1 MWMDRALGMTQR
13 TAVDDRHSATVR
25 WAVLSV
31 SNHQL
36 PRRCLSCSNVIP
48 DFAPLHK
55 KFCQAR
61 CRANVWSRANR
72 QFASAITVADFENV
86 REQIK
91 RFEAQV
97 NRVVVGYALVGTHP
111 IAKVDRQIGESS
123 FPPKDRKT
131 KRMPNE
137 SGRTCLR
144 STPYYN
150 FSPWFEGPRVPVVG
164 RYRLRVWLEG
174 NPRPNETPVFVEV
187 RKAFPAVHF
196 YDEQTG
202 LRYNLKGEVIPP
214 KPPKPPT
221 ERKKREPAKRPQPEQ
236 ALERALSRERVP
248 ERMPAVVAERAPDA
262 ELLARVKSLEAQHE
276 RQTKERTELLAT
288 LEKER
293 QEHTAIRRDLEQ
305 KLRAASVP
313 KAPARDDSSSR
324 LAAAEQ
330 HNRALDQK
338 LRQVEQS
345 VGQLQARATE
355 QDQKI
360 AKLSTERDELAK
372 AVQAVSIER
381 DELQAQRT
389 TLARQ
394 ILKFEDER
402 KAQATTAAQ
411 AERDRS
417 ELAAKLSEVE
427 RQRDE
432 LTAKRVHQAA
442 PTADEDTADEGA
454 DSTPPKSPTGIVIP
468 RLAFGGNLSPG
479 SSPKTGPPSLGMLG
493 QTQRP
498 PIRGSANKKHKRR

>member
-1 MWMDRALGMTQR
+1 
-13 TAVDDRHSATVR
+13 
-25 WAVLSV
+25 
-31 SNHQL
+31 
-36 PRRCLSCSNVIP
+36 
-48 DFAPLHK
+48 
-55 KFCQAR
+55 
-61 CRANVWSRANR
+61 
-72 QFASAITVADFENV
+72 
-86 REQIK
+86 
-91 RFEAQV
+91 V

-111 IAKVDRQIGESS
+111 IAKLDRQIGDST

-137 SGRTCLR
+137 SGRTCFR

-164 RYRLRVWLEG
+164 RYRLRVWFEG

-202 LRYNLKGEVIPP
+202 LRYTLKGEVIPP
-214 KPPKPPT
+214 KPPKPPKSPT

-236 ALERALSRERVP
+236 APDRSLSRDRVP
-248 ERMPAVVAERAPDA
+248 ERVAAERAPDA
-262 ELLARVKSLEAQHE
+262 ELLARVKSLEAQQE
-276 RQTKERTELLAT
+276 RQTQERTELLAAMD
-288 LEKER
+288 KER
-293 QEHTAIRRDLEQ
+293 QEHAAIRRDLEQ

-313 KAPARDDSSSR
+313 KAPAWNDSSSR

-372 AVQAVSIER
+372 AVQAVSSER

-402 KAQATTAAQ
+402 NAQASTAAQ

-417 ELAAKLSEVE
+417 ELAAKLSQVE

-432 LTAKRVHQAA
+432 LTAKRAHQAA
-442 PTADEDTADEGA
+442 PTADEDITDEVA

>member
-1 MWMDRALGMTQR
+1 M
-13 TAVDDRHSATVR
+13 
-25 WAVLSV
+25 
-31 SNHQL
+31 
-36 PRRCLSCSNVIP
+36 
-48 DFAPLHK
+48 
-55 KFCQAR
+55 
-61 CRANVWSRANR
+61 
-72 QFASAITVADFENV
+72 
-86 REQIK
+86 
-91 RFEAQV
+91 
-97 NRVVVGYALVGTHP
+97 
-111 IAKVDRQIGESS
+111 
-123 FPPKDRKT
+123 
-131 KRMPNE
+131 
-137 SGRTCLR
+137 
-144 STPYYN
+144 
-150 FSPWFEGPRVPVVG
+150 
-164 RYRLRVWLEG
+164 
-174 NPRPNETPVFVEV
+174 
-187 RKAFPAVHF
+187 
-196 YDEQTG
+196 
-202 LRYNLKGEVIPP
+202 
-214 KPPKPPT
+214 
-221 ERKKREPAKRPQPEQ
+221 
-236 ALERALSRERVP
+236 
-248 ERMPAVVAERAPDA
+248 
-262 ELLARVKSLEAQHE
+262 
-276 RQTKERTELLAT
+276 
-288 LEKER
+288 
-293 QEHTAIRRDLEQ
+293 EQ

-402 KAQATTAAQ
+402 NAQASTAAQ

-442 PTADEDTADEGA
+442 PTAHEDTADEGA
-454 DSTPPKSPTGIVIP
+454 DSTPPSTGIVIP

>member
-1 MWMDRALGMTQR
+1 MLQPANELL
-13 TAVDDRHSATVR
+13 ATGY
-25 WAVLSV
+25 
-31 SNHQL
+31 QL
-36 PRRCLSCSNVIP
+36 PVTSSERRCRNCGRLLEARARLN
-48 DFAPLHK
+48 
-55 KFCQAR
+55 KFYCQAS
-61 CRANVWSRANR
+61 CRAFLWSRANR
-72 QFASAITVADFENV
+72 QFASAITVADFENI

-91 RFEAQV
+91 RFEVRMKQ
-97 NRVVVGYALVGTHP
+97 RVMGYALIKAHPVYEVDAKIGT
-111 IAKVDRQIGESS
+111 KCS
-123 FPPKDRKT
+123 FPPTGRKT
-131 KRMPNE
+131 KRSPGE
-137 SGRTCLR
+137 TGKTTFS
-144 STPYYN
+144 STPY
-150 FSPWFEGPRVPVVG
+150 FSFAPCFVGPRVPLVG
-164 RYRLRVWLEG
+164 HYQVKVWFEG
-174 NPRPNETPVFVEV
+174 EDEPFLTGDFVEV
-187 RKAFPAVHF
+187 RKAFPSVSF
-196 YDEQTG
+196 DDEKTG
-202 LRYNLKGEVIPP
+202 VRYNLKGEVIPP
-214 KPPKPPT
+214 KPPKPPKSPT
-221 ERKKREPAKRPQPEQ
+221 ERKKREPAKRPPPEQ
-236 ALERALSRERVP
+236 APERALSRERVP

-262 ELLARVKSLEAQHE
+262 ELLARVKSLEAQQE

-293 QEHTAIRRDLEQ
+293 QEHAAIRRDLEQ

-313 KAPARDDSSSR
+313 KAPACDDSSSR
-324 LAAAEQ
+324 LAA
-330 HNRALDQK
+330 K

-345 VGQLQARATE
+345 VGQLQDRATE

-372 AVQAVSIER
+372 AVQAVSSER
-381 DELQAQRT
+381 DELQTQRT

-402 KAQATTAAQ
+402 NAQASTAAQ

-417 ELAAKLSEVE
+417 ELAAKLSQVE

-432 LTAKRVHQAA
+432 LTAKRAHQAA
-442 PTADEDTADEGA
+442 PTADEDITDEVA

>member
-1 MWMDRALGMTQR
+1 M
-13 TAVDDRHSATVR
+13 
-25 WAVLSV
+25 
-31 SNHQL
+31 
-36 PRRCLSCSNVIP
+36 IP

-72 QFASAITVADFENV
+72 QFASAITVADYENI
-86 REQIK
+86 REAIK
-91 RFEAQV
+91 QYEILAKSKV
-97 NRVVVGYALVGTHP
+97 IGYALLKAHP
-111 IAKVDRQIGESS
+111 SYEVVTKIGKST
-123 FPPKDRKT
+123 FPPKGRKT
-131 KRMPNE
+131 KRSPDE
-137 SGRTCLR
+137 TGKTTFS
-144 STPYYN
+144 STPY
-150 FSPWFEGPRVPVVG
+150 FSFAPCFVGPRVPVVG
-164 RYRLRVWLEG
+164 HYQVKVWFEG
-174 NPRPNETPVFVEV
+174 EKEPFLTGLHVDV
-187 RKAFPAVHF
+187 RKVFPSVSF
-196 YDEQTG
+196 DDEKTG
-202 LRYNLKGEVIPP
+202 LRYNLKGEVIPPKPP

-236 ALERALSRERVP
+236 ALERVLSRERVP
-248 ERMPAVVAERAPDA
+248 ERVAAERAPDA
-262 ELLARVKSLEAQHE
+262 ELLARVKSLEAQQE
-276 RQTKERTELLAT
+276 RQTKERAELLAT
-288 LEKER
+288 LDKER
-293 QEHTAIRRDLEQ
+293 QEHAAIRRDLEQ

-402 KAQATTAAQ
+402 NAQASTAAQ

-442 PTADEDTADEGA
+442 PTAHEDTADEGA
-454 DSTPPKSPTGIVIP
+454 DSTPPSTGIVIP